1 MAWGDTRDAA
11 QDWASTNVPNYQG
24 SAYGM
29 NRPGNWESGWSPTR
43 QMSERPYQPKR
54 DSEYQRY
61 LDVKVNQ
68 PMNLWEK
75 GGGADWMSEGTFT
88 NIPRQANALTKSQRG
103 QEIANRR
110 GIASL
115 DEDEGMGMVGHAKQ
129 FLGGMKWPSLPGYA
143 GMMADSIAKNQAQH
157 KDLDQYFQS
166 RDPENW
172 RNAKNASFFEN
183 QGFDT
188 GDLTRQGGQARG
200 YFNRAGITDQ
210 VLSKFMDKS
219 YKFGGNEAWLRSQAE
234 DKDQFDQG
242 MSFIKNAVDTSGL
255 HESVFGTRDMRDYDE
270 HYDIAPDDR
279 PFDPGYEGNEYD
291 LENQIK
297 LLENQTFPGEDDIT
311 SDTEEDYTPYPDEKW
326 GAPINYNPYR
336 DEDYGA
342 PLYGFRKGRKSNLAS
357 LFGIPA
363 FMDTEESYGLMPGA
377 KLPYDMYEDEEINP
391 DMLNPDYFNQFT
403 PG

>member
-11 QDWASTNVPNYQG
+11 QGYASTNVPNYRG
-24 SAYGM
+24 TAYGM
-29 NRPGNWESGWSPTR
+29 NQPPSPNWKSGWSPTG
-43 QMSERPYQPKR
+43 QMSNRVPASTTGFGYDRSGPATG
-54 DSEYQRY
+54 
-61 LDVKVNQ
+61 
-68 PMNLWEK
+68 NL
-75 GGGADWMSEGTFT
+75 GGSNYR
-88 NIPRQANALTKSQRG
+88 NIEL
-103 QEIANRR
+103 ANRR

-115 DEDEGMGMVGHAKQ
+115 DEDKGMSMIGHAKQ
-129 FLGGMKWPSLPGYA
+129 FLGGFKPPSF
-143 GMMADSIAKNQAQH
+143 MMADSIVKNQAQH

-210 VLSKFMDKS
+210 VLAKFMDKS

-234 DKDQFDQG
+234 DKDKFDQG
-242 MSFIKNAVDTSGL
+242 MSFIKNAADTSGL

-311 SDTEEDYTPYPDEKW
+311 SDTEEDYNPYPDEKW
-326 GAPINYNPYR
+326 GAPIKYNPYR

-391 DMLNPDYFNQFT
+391 DYLNPDYFNQFT